1 MVEYIISS
9 LQLVMVKRASDSGTC
24 SGQVTVSVPHDQAH
38 AAVDEGPLYDST
50 VLPSSNNGNNKASIT
65 TTTAPATK
73 SATTMIPTP
82 TPSQTGKTTMAN
94 SSSFS
99 STTNTVRGPSPQHQQ
114 QSPSQSPIQLQPQ
127 TKSPYPY
134 PYQNQYPY
142 QAQHQ
147 PIQQLQQG
155 QQRTNQPPIAN
166 AGVSQTVY
174 GGTIVTLDG
183 RASHDPDNY
192 ALGTSSYGTSIIIKN
207 GIAAYQWTQVQI
219 PITSTTTIQS
229 PVVMLQGSN
238 TATPTFVAPVLP
250 YDTMLAFSLKAMDS
264 DGGSVSSNPAIVYV
278 MIKHNPNNVGTTGGN
293 TPGTIIIQPQQQ
305 QQPISPQQ

>member
-1 MVEYIISS
+1 MQDEPVNSAGSGNTSPDGSGVGTSPAQVRSERSGNADGRVYHIFFTASDG
-9 LQLVMVKRASDSGTC
+9 KGASDSGTC

-50 VLPSSNNGNNKASIT
+50 VLPSSNNGNNKPSIT

-82 TPSQTGKTTMAN
+82 TPSQTGKTMMAN

-127 TKSPYPY
+127 PKSPYPY

-155 QQRTNQPPIAN
+155 QQRPNQPPIAN

-207 GIAAYQWTQVQI
+207 GIADLSMDTSSDSYYQHHYNT
-219 PITSTTTIQS
+219 ITSC
-229 PVVMLQGSN
+229 N
-238 TATPTFVAPVLP
+238 ATR
-250 YDTMLAFSLKAMDS
+250 
-264 DGGSVSSNPAIVYV
+264 I
-278 MIKHNPNNVGTTGGN
+278 
-293 TPGTIIIQPQQQ
+293 
-305 QQPISPQQ
+305 